1 MSADNAIANEQQYI
15 LQTYQRPDFVLDHG
29 EGVYLFDTEGRRYLD
44 CVAGIAVN
52 ALGYGD
58 KDVTRAIAEQATGL
72 IHTSNLYH
80 TRPAGDLA
88 RLLVEHSFAD
98 RVFLSNSGAE
108 SIEGA
113 IKFARKYA
121 REHHPSSSHSTSSG
135 GASGRGGEGKTML
148 VAFSG
153 SFHGRTMGAV
163 ALTHREKY
171 RQPFMPVMPDV
182 RFAPFNDLQAAE
194 AAITEDV
201 CAVIVEPIQGEGGLS
216 VATPEFLRGL
226 RARCNA
232 VGALLILDEI
242 QCGMGRTG
250 TLWAYEPYGVRP
262 DIMTVAKPL
271 GGGLPI
277 GAVLLTQAVADTL
290 HAGDHGT
297 TFGGGPLVAGVARVV
312 FEKIAD
318 PAFLAHVREVGDYFD
333 EALHDFAA
341 ANPRVIELRGR
352 GLMRGIQIDGSAAAV
367 REAGHGAGIL
377 MATAGDDVL
386 RLLPPLIFE
395 RGHVDEAIEKLG
407 RALGA

>member
-1 MSADNAIANEQQYI
+1 MSADNAIANEQNYM
-15 LQTYQRPDFVLDHG
+15 LQTYQRPDFVLDRG
-29 EGVYLFDTEGRRYLD
+29 EGVYLFDTAGRRYLD

-58 KDVTRAIAEQATGL
+58 PDVARVITEQAAGL

-80 TRPAGDLA
+80 TRPAGELA
-88 RLLVEHSFAD
+88 RLLVENSFAD

-108 SIEGA
+108 ANEGA
-113 IKFARKYA
+113 LKFARKYA
-121 REHHPSSSHSTSSG
+121 REHT
-135 GASGRGGEGKTML
+135 GEGKTMI

-163 ALTHREKY
+163 AVTHREKY
-171 RQPFMPVMPDV
+171 RAPFMPVMPDV
-182 RFAPFNDLQAAE
+182 RFAPFNDLPAAE
-194 AAITEDV
+194 AAISDDV

-226 RARCNA
+226 RARCDA
-232 VGALLILDEI
+232 VGALLIFDEI

-250 TLWAYEPYGVRP
+250 TLWAYEPYDVRP

-277 GAVLLTQAVADTL
+277 GAILLTQAVADTL
-290 HAGDHGT
+290 HAGEHGT
-297 TFGGGPLVAGVARVV
+297 TFGGGPLVAGVAQVV
-312 FEKIAD
+312 LRKIAD

-333 EALHDFAA
+333 EALHDLAA
-341 ANPRVIELRGR
+341 SNSRIIELRGR
-352 GLMRGIQIDGSAAAV
+352 GLMRGILIEGPAAAV
-367 REAGHGAGIL
+367 REAGHDAGIL
-377 MATAGDDVL
+377 IATAGDDVL

-395 RGHVDEAIEKLG
+395 RAHVDEAIERLG
-407 RALGA
+407 RALRE

>member
-1 MSADNAIANEQQYI
+1 MSADDAIANEQNYM
-15 LQTYQRPDFVLDHG
+15 LQTYQRPDFVLDRG
-29 EGVYLFDTEGRRYLD
+29 EGVYLFDTAGRRYLD

-58 KDVTRAIAEQATGL
+58 PDVARVISEHAAGL

-80 TRPAGDLA
+80 TRPAGELA
-88 RLLVEHSFAD
+88 RLLVESSFAD
-98 RVFLSNSGAE
+98 RVFLGNSGAE
-108 SIEGA
+108 ANEGA
-113 IKFARKYA
+113 LKFARKYA
-121 REHHPSSSHSTSSG
+121 REH
-135 GASGRGGEGKTML
+135 GGEGKTMI

-163 ALTHREKY
+163 AVTHREKY
-171 RQPFMPVMPDV
+171 RAPFMPVMPDV
-182 RFAPFNDLQAAE
+182 RFAPFNDLPAAE
-194 AAITEDV
+194 AAITDDV

-226 RARCNA
+226 RARCDA
-232 VGALLILDEI
+232 MGALLIFDEI

-277 GAVLLTQAVADTL
+277 GAILLTQAVADTL
-290 HAGDHGT
+290 HAGEHGT
-297 TFGGGPLVAGVARVV
+297 TFGGGPLVASVAQTVLR
-312 FEKIAD
+312 KIAD
-318 PAFLAHVREVGDYFD
+318 PTFLAHVREVGDYFG
-333 EALHDFAA
+333 EALHDLAA

-352 GLMRGIQIDGSAAAV
+352 GLMRGIQIEGSAAAV
-367 REAGHGAGIL
+367 REAGHDAGLLI
-377 MATAGDDVL
+377 ATAGDDVL

-395 RGHVDEAIEKLG
+395 RAHVDEAIEKLG
-407 RALGA
+407 QALR

>member
-1 MSADNAIANEQQYI
+1 MSADDAIANEQQYL
-15 LQTYQRPDFVLDHG
+15 LQTYQRPDFVLDRG
-29 EGVYLFDTEGRRYLD
+29 EGVYLFDTAGRRYLD

-58 KDVTRAIAEQATGL
+58 PDVARAITEQAAGL

-80 TRPAGDLA
+80 TRPAGELA
-88 RLLVEHSFAD
+88 RLLVERSFAE

-108 SIEGA
+108 ANEGA
-113 IKFARKYA
+113 LKFARTYA
-121 REHHPSSSHSTSSG
+121 RAHS
-135 GASGRGGEGKTML
+135 GAGKTMI

-163 ALTHREKY
+163 AVTHREKY
-171 RQPFMPVMPDV
+171 RAPFMPVMPDV

-194 AAITEDV
+194 AAIAADV

-216 VATPEFLRGL
+216 GATPEFLRGL
-226 RARCNA
+226 RARCDA
-232 VGALLILDEI
+232 VGALLIFDEI

-250 TLWAYEPYGVRP
+250 TLWAYEPYDVRP

-277 GAVLLTQAVADTL
+277 GAILLTQAVADTL

-297 TFGGGPLVAGVARVV
+297 TFGGGPLVAGVAQVV
-312 FEKIAD
+312 LRKIAD

-333 EALHDFAA
+333 EALHDLAA
-341 ANPRVIELRGR
+341 ASSRVIELRGR
-352 GLMRGIQIDGSAAAV
+352 GLMRGIQIEGSAAAV

-377 MATAGDDVL
+377 IATAGDDVL

-395 RGHVDEAIEKLG
+395 RAHVDEAIAKLG
-407 RALGA
+407 QALR

>member
-1 MSADNAIANEQQYI
+1 MSADDAIANEQQYV
-15 LQTYQRPDFVLDHG
+15 LQTYQRPDFVLDRG
-29 EGVYLFDTEGRRYLD
+29 EGVYLFDTAGRRYLD

-58 KDVTRAIAEQATGL
+58 RDVARAITEQAAGL

-80 TRPAGDLA
+80 TRPAGELA
-88 RLLVEHSFAD
+88 RMLVENSFAD

-108 SIEGA
+108 ANEGA
-113 IKFARKYA
+113 LKFARKYA
-121 REHHPSSSHSTSSG
+121 REHH
-135 GASGRGGEGKTML
+135 GEGKTMI

-163 ALTHREKY
+163 AVTHREKY
-171 RQPFMPVMPDV
+171 RAPFMPVMPDV

-194 AAITEDV
+194 AAITDDV

-216 VATPEFLRGL
+216 VATPEFLRTL
-226 RARCNA
+226 RARCDA
-232 VGALLILDEI
+232 VGALLIFDEI

-277 GAVLLTQAVADTL
+277 GATLLTQAVADTL
-290 HAGDHGT
+290 HAGEHGT
-297 TFGGGPLVAGVARVV
+297 TFGGGPLVAGVAQVV
-312 FEKIAD
+312 LRKIAD

-333 EALHDFAA
+333 EALHDLAA
-341 ANPRVIELRGR
+341 ANSRVIELRGR
-352 GLMRGIQIDGSAAAV
+352 GLMRGIQIEGAAAAV

-377 MATAGDDVL
+377 IATAGDDVL

-395 RGHVDEAIEKLG
+395 RAHVDEAIEKLG
-407 RALGA
+407 QALRAIQ

>member
-1 MSADNAIANEQQYI
+1 MPADDAIANEQHYI

-58 KDVTRAIAEQATGL
+58 KDVARAIAEQASGL

-80 TRPAGDLA
+80 TRPAGELA

-98 RVFLSNSGAE
+98 RVFLGNSGAE
-108 SIEGA
+108 AIEGA

-121 REHHPSSSHSTSSG
+121 REHH
-135 GASGRGGEGKTML
+135 GEGKTTI

-182 RFAPFNDLQAAE
+182 RFVPFNDLQAAE
-194 AAITEDV
+194 AAIADDV

-216 VATPEFLRGL
+216 VATAEFLRGL
-226 RARCNA
+226 RARADA

-277 GAVLLTQAVADTL
+277 GAILVTQAVADTL
-290 HAGDHGT
+290 HAGEHGT

-312 FEKIAD
+312 LEKIAD
-318 PAFLAHVREVGDYFD
+318 PPFLAHVREVGDYFD

-341 ANPRVIELRGR
+341 SNSQVIELRGR

-367 REAGHGAGIL
+367 REAGHAAGIL

-395 RGHVDEAIEKLG
+395 RQHVDETIEKLG
-407 RALGA
+407 RALS

>member
-1 MSADNAIANEQQYI
+1 MPTDDAIANEQQYI
-15 LQTYQRPDFVLDHG
+15 LQTYGRPDFVLDHG
-29 EGVYLFDTEGRRYLD
+29 EGVYLFDTAGRRYLD

-58 KDVTRAIAEQATGL
+58 KDVARAVAEHADGL

-80 TRPAGDLA
+80 TRPAGELA

-98 RVFLSNSGAE
+98 RVFFSNSGAE

-121 REHHPSSSHSTSSG
+121 REHHPSSS
-135 GASGRGGEGKTML
+135 SGRGGEGKTTI

-163 ALTHREKY
+163 AVTHREKY

-194 AAITEDV
+194 AAITDDV

-216 VATPEFLRGL
+216 VATPEFLRML
-226 RARCNA
+226 RARCDA

-250 TLWAYEPYGVRP
+250 RLWAYEPYGVRP
-262 DIMTVAKPL
+262 DIMTIAKPL

-290 HAGDHGT
+290 HAGEHGT
-297 TFGGGPLVAGVARVV
+297 TFGGGPLVTGVARVV

-341 ANPRVIELRGR
+341 SNARVIELRGR

-377 MATAGDDVL
+377 IATAGDDVL

-395 RGHVDEAIEKLG
+395 RRHVDEAIEKLG
-407 RALGA
+407 NAFRKL

>member
-1 MSADNAIANEQQYI
+1 MSADDAIANEQHYM
-15 LQTYQRPDFVLDHG
+15 LQTYQRPDFVLDRG
-29 EGVYLFDTEGRRYLD
+29 EGVYLFDTAGRRYLD

-58 KDVTRAIAEQATGL
+58 PDVARVITEQAAGL

-80 TRPAGDLA
+80 TRPAGELA
-88 RLLVEHSFAD
+88 RLLVENSFAD

-108 SIEGA
+108 ANEGA
-113 IKFARKYA
+113 LKFARKYA
-121 REHHPSSSHSTSSG
+121 REHHPSSG
-135 GASGRGGEGKTML
+135 SGRGSEGKTMI

-163 ALTHREKY
+163 AVTHREKY
-171 RQPFMPVMPDV
+171 RAPFMPVMPDV

-194 AAITEDV
+194 AAITDDV
-201 CAVIVEPIQGEGGLS
+201 CAVIVEPIQGEGGLT

-226 RARCNA
+226 RARCDA
-232 VGALLILDEI
+232 VGALLIFDEI

-277 GAVLLTQAVADTL
+277 GAILLTQAVADTL
-290 HAGDHGT
+290 HAGEHGT
-297 TFGGGPLVAGVARVV
+297 TFGGGPLVAGVAQVV
-312 FEKIAD
+312 LRKIAD

-333 EALHDFAA
+333 EALHDLAA
-341 ANPRVIELRGR
+341 ANSRVIELRGR
-352 GLMRGIQIDGSAAAV
+352 GLMRGIQIEGSAAAV

-377 MATAGDDVL
+377 IATAGDDVL

-395 RGHVDEAIEKLG
+395 RAHVDEAIEKLG
-407 RALGA
+407 RALRAVQ

>member
-1 MSADNAIANEQQYI
+1 MSADDAIANEQQYI
-15 LQTYQRPDFVLDHG
+15 LQTYQRPDFVLDRG
-29 EGVYLFDTEGRRYLD
+29 EGVYLFDTVGRRYLD

-58 KDVTRAIAEQATGL
+58 PDVARAIAEQATGL

-80 TRPAGDLA
+80 TRPAGELA
-88 RLLVEHSFAD
+88 RLLVENSFAD

-108 SIEGA
+108 ANEGA
-113 IKFARKYA
+113 LKFARKYA
-121 REHHPSSSHSTSSG
+121 REH
-135 GASGRGGEGKTML
+135 GGEGKTMI

-163 ALTHREKY
+163 AVTHREKY
-171 RQPFMPVMPDV
+171 RAPFMPVMPDV

-194 AAITEDV
+194 AAIADDV

-226 RARCNA
+226 RARCDA
-232 VGALLILDEI
+232 VGALLIFDEI

-277 GAVLLTQAVADTL
+277 GAILLTQAVADTL
-290 HAGDHGT
+290 HAGEHGT
-297 TFGGGPLVAGVARVV
+297 TFGGGPLVAGVAQVV
-312 FEKIAD
+312 LRKIAD

-333 EALHDFAA
+333 EALHDLAA
-341 ANPRVIELRGR
+341 ANSRVIELRGR
-352 GLMRGIQIDGSAAAV
+352 GLMRGIQIEGSAASV
-367 REAGHGAGIL
+367 REAGHDAGIL
-377 MATAGDDVL
+377 IATAGDDVL

-395 RGHVDEAIEKLG
+395 RAHVDEAIEKLG
-407 RALGA
+407 RVLRT